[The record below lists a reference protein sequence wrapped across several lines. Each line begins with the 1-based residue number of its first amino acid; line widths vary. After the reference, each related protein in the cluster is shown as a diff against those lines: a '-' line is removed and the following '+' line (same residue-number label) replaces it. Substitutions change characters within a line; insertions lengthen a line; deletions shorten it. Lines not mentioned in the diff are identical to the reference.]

1 MKRKIRYL
9 LPTLLFLLGAAILL
23 YPPLSSFWNQRR
35 QDAQIA
41 AYRQTMAALD
51 AADRAAQRAAA
62 QAYNDGLPRDFHD
75 AFTGRQPPEDDP
87 YWSLLD
93 PNGTGVMGY
102 LEIPKIGVRLSIG
115 HGTDEDTLLCGIG
128 HLAGTSLPVGGAG
141 THCILT
147 GHSGLPSAKLLTDL
161 DQMRSGD
168 CFFLYVLGEKY
179 TYEVDQVLTVEPDQ
193 VEALLPVD
201 GETLV
206 TLVTCTPYGVNTH
219 RLFVRGHLIQ
229 VELSPE

>member
-1 MKRKIRYL
+1 MEPAEAGHTDRR
-9 LPTLLFLLGAAILL
+9 LP
-23 YPPLSSFWNQRR
+23 S
-35 QDAQIA
+35 D
-41 AYRQTMAALD
+41 
-51 AADRAAQRAAA
+51 
-62 QAYNDGLPRDFHD
+62 DG
-75 AFTGRQPPEDDP
+75 
-87 YWSLLD
+87 
-93 PNGTGVMGY
+93 
-102 LEIPKIGVRLSIG
+102 
-115 HGTDEDTLLCGIG
+115 GIG
-128 HLAGTSLPVGGAG
+128 HLAGTSLPIGGAG

-201 GETLV
+201 GEALV

>member
-9 LPTLLFLLGAAILL
+9 LPALLFLLGAAILL

-35 QDAQIA
+35 QD
-41 AYRQTMAALD
+41 TT
-51 AADRAAQRAAA
+51 DRRLPSD
-62 QAYNDGLPRDFHD
+62 DG
-75 AFTGRQPPEDDP
+75 
-87 YWSLLD
+87 
-93 PNGTGVMGY
+93 
-102 LEIPKIGVRLSIG
+102 
-115 HGTDEDTLLCGIG
+115 GIG
-128 HLAGTSLPVGGAG
+128 HLAGTSLPIGGAG